1 MPGGEFVRTE
11 KAGSNR
17 AADEVRAFQSI
28 YLIML
33 AVLMLATRGFGQAP
47 TPGPS
52 GAGVAAAPPATSTY
66 SSTASQSSSPG
77 VSLPSGNQNP
87 FLGSV
92 PSGKATSEVTPLS
105 FSDAINRGLQQN
117 LGLLL
122 SQDSTLAAR
131 GQRWKELSHLLPNLS
146 ANITESLQTLSL
158 AQFGFKIPGAPEIIG
173 PFNYMD
179 ARGYLSQ
186 SVFNWNYLQ
195 NERASVQNLKSAE
208 YSYKDAREIVVLAVG
223 NSYLQTIAAA
233 ARVDAA
239 QAQVTTAEALY
250 NKAADQLKAGV
261 TPAIDALRA
270 QVEFQARQQQ
280 LIVARNDYAKSKLS
294 LARVIGLPPG
304 QEFTLTDKAPYEPLL
319 TPGLQES
326 LQRAYASRADYQAAL
341 AKLRGAQLS
350 RRAATAEHY
359 PDLGFEADYGDVGV
373 SPFHSNGTYQVE
385 GSLRIP
391 IFAGGRAHADV
402 LQAETV
408 LRQDQQQVDNLRG
421 QIDNEVRTAMLDLNS
436 ANDQVQVARSSVD
449 LAQLTLTQ
457 AQDRFTAGVADNLEV
472 IQAQEAL
479 ATANENYISS
489 LYAHNL
495 AKVEYAKAIGFA
507 EQGVKQYLKGK

>member
-1 MPGGEFVRTE
+1 MLTVLVL
-11 KAGSNR
+11 
-17 AADEVRAFQSI
+17 AAS
-28 YLIML
+28 
-33 AVLMLATRGFGQAP
+33 GFGQAP
-47 TPGPS
+47 TSSSS
-52 GAGVAAAPPATSTY
+52 GAGPAAAPPAVSTY
-66 SSTASQSSSPG
+66 SSPASQSSSPG
-77 VSLPSGNQNP
+77 VSLPSLNQNP

-92 PSGKATSEVTPLS
+92 PSGKASAEVIPIS

-131 GQRWKELSHLLPNLS
+131 GQRWKELSSLLPNLS
-146 ANITESLQTLSL
+146 AAVTENLQTVSL
-158 AQFGFKIPGAPEIIG
+158 AQFGFTIPGFPKVIG
-173 PFNYMD
+173 PYNYLD
-179 ARGYLSQ
+179 ARGTLSQ

-208 YSYKDAREIVVLAVG
+208 YTYKDAREIVVLAVG
-223 NSYLQTIAAA
+223 NSYLQTIAEA

-239 QAQVTTAEALY
+239 QAQVTTAQALY
-250 NKAADQLKAGV
+250 NKAVDQLKAGV

-304 QEFTLTDKAPYEPLL
+304 QEFTLSSHAPYEPLL

-341 AKLRGAQLS
+341 AKLRAAELS
-350 RRAATAEHY
+350 RRAASAEHY
-359 PDLGFEADYGDVGV
+359 PDLGFEADYGDVGI
-373 SPFHSNGTYQVE
+373 SPFRSNGTYHVE
-385 GSLRIP
+385 GSLKIP
-391 IFAGGRAHADV
+391 IFAGGRTHADV
-402 LQAETV
+402 LQAESV
-408 LRQDQQQVDNLRG
+408 LRQNRQQVDNLRG
-421 QIDNEVRTAMLDLNS
+421 QIDNEVRTAMLDLNA

-449 LAQLTLTQ
+449 LAQQTLTQ

>member
-1 MPGGEFVRTE
+1 MPGGEFVKIG

-17 AADEVRAFQSI
+17 AAVEIKKFRSNLLTSLTALVLTASAFC
-28 YLIML
+28 
-33 AVLMLATRGFGQAP
+33 QAP
-47 TPGPS
+47 TPGSS
-52 GAGVAAAPPATSTY
+52 GAGPAAAPPAASTY
-66 SSTASQSSSPG
+66 SSTATQSGSPA

-92 PSGKATSEVTPLS
+92 PSGKATAEVIPIS

-122 SQDSTLAAR
+122 AQDSTLAAR
-131 GQRWKELSHLLPNLS
+131 GKRWKELSNLLPNLS

-158 AQFGFKIPGAPEIIG
+158 AQFGFKIPGIPEIIG

-179 ARGYLSQ
+179 ARGYLTQ

-195 NERASVQNLKSAE
+195 NERAAVQNLKSAE
-208 YSYKDAREIVVLAVG
+208 YSYKDAREMVVLAVG

-239 QAQVTTAEALY
+239 QAQVTTAQALY
-250 NKAADQLKAGV
+250 NKAVDQLRAGV
-261 TPAIDALRA
+261 TPAIDSLRA

-280 LIVARNDYAKSKLS
+280 LIVARNDSAKSKLT

-341 AKLRGAQLS
+341 AKLRAAQLS

-359 PDLGFEADYGDVGV
+359 PDLGFEADYGDIGV
-373 SPFHSNGTYQVE
+373 SPFHSNGTYHVE
-385 GSLRIP
+385 GSLKIP
-391 IFAGGRAHADV
+391 IFAGGRARADV
-402 LQAETV
+402 LQAESV
-408 LRQDQQQVDNLRG
+408 LRQNQQQVDNLRG
-421 QIDNEVRTAMLDLNS
+421 QIDNEVRTAMLDLNA

-449 LAQLTLTQ
+449 LAQQTLTQ

>member
-1 MPGGEFVRTE
+1 MLGGEFVTKA

-17 AADEVRAFQSI
+17 AASEVVVFRSDFL
-28 YLIML
+28 LIFTL
-33 AVLMLATRGFGQAP
+33 LLLVGGTFGQAA
-47 TPGPS
+47 PGAAS
-52 GAGVAAAPPATSTY
+52 GAGTAAAPPASTY
-66 SSTASQSSSPG
+66 SSTPPQSNAPS
-77 VSLPSGNQNP
+77 VSLPIGPQNP

-92 PSGKATSEVTPLS
+92 PAGKATAEVIPIS

-122 SQDSTLAAR
+122 SQDSSLSAR
-131 GQRWKELSHLLPNLS
+131 GQRWRELSNLLPNLGAS
-146 ANITESLQTLSL
+146 VAENLQTVSL
-158 AQFGFKIPGAPEIIG
+158 AQFGFKIPGIPQIIG
-173 PFNYMD
+173 PYNYLD
-179 ARGYLSQ
+179 ARATLSQ

-195 NERASVQNLKSAE
+195 NERASLQNLKSAE
-208 YSYKDAREIVVLAVG
+208 YSYKDAREMVVLAVG
-223 NSYLQTIAAA
+223 NAYLQTIAAG

-239 QAQVTTAEALY
+239 QAQVTTAQALY
-250 NKAADQLKAGV
+250 NKAVDQQRAGV

-280 LIVARNDYAKSKLS
+280 LIVARNDYAKGKLG

-304 QEFTLTDKAPYEPLL
+304 QEFSLSDKAPYEPLL

-326 LQRAYASRADYQAAL
+326 LQRAYSSRADYQAAL
-341 AKLRGAQLS
+341 TKLRAAELS

-359 PDLGFEADYGDVGV
+359 PDLGFEADYGDIGI
-373 SPFHSNGTYQVE
+373 SPFHSNGTYHVE
-385 GSLRIP
+385 ALLRIP
-391 IFAGGRAHADV
+391 IFAGGRAHADA
-402 LQAETV
+402 LQAEAV
-408 LRQDQQQVDNLRG
+408 LRQNQQQVDNLRG
-421 QIDNEVRTAMLDLNS
+421 QIDNEVRTAMLDLNA

-449 LAQLTLTQ
+449 LAQQTLAQ
-457 AQDRFTAGVADNLEV
+457 AQDRFAAGVADNLEV

-489 LYAHNL
+489 LYAHNI
-495 AKVEYAKAIGFA
+495 AKVEYARAIGFA